1 MVQWLRLWASN
12 VGDLGSIPGQGTKI
26 PHALLHSQ
34 KVKKWNKTECGLRS
48 PACLESGRRR
58 LMAYVGSEAG
68 NSAVLER
75 AVRTDDVWGPRGDHM
90 GSERTGLSLGS
101 QRLSRQR
108 PDVQALQEALWVSSG
123 GPSVHSDGSHK
134 GKGPQIKKK
143 KILLSMFAT

>member
-1 MVQWLRLWASN
+1 
-12 VGDLGSIPGQGTKI
+12 
-26 PHALLHSQ
+26 
-34 KVKKWNKTECGLRS
+34 
-48 PACLESGRRR
+48 
-58 LMAYVGSEAG
+58 
-68 NSAVLER
+68 
-75 AVRTDDVWGPRGDHM
+75 M